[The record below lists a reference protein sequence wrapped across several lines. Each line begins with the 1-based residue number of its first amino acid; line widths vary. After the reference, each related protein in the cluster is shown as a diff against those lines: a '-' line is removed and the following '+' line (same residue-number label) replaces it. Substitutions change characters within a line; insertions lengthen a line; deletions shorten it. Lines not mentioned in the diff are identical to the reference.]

1 MQIQVNG
8 KPQTLP
14 SRQTISELLGC
25 LELDAARVVVERNRQ
40 IVPRE
45 QLAATALEEGDQLE
59 ILQFVGGG

>member
-8 KPQTLP
+8 KSQTLP
-14 SRQTISELLGC
+14 SQQTVSDLLGR

-45 QLAATALEEGDQLE
+45 QVAAIALEEGDQLE